1 MKTNKDEFF
10 VGMFVQTPKTSINP
24 YKEKQNQGFSE
35 KVTKDVAF
43 KDEEVKVVEGNKLF
57 ILQDRGHCCASMF
70 GVNGSNNTVDG
81 KVFLDLQVGYELDD
95 KSFKCLLYSS
105 KDPSTSNNLLDTI
118 KDVEKRQKKCVYGKF
133 NNDEYTKLLFTGQ
146 FDKRKNKF
154 EFDPKNRNDWL
165 DYVIDES
172 GNLCYITSK
181 GGNLY
186 EIIKNKQQYLR
197 NLVREIVQQHKDELM
212 KICGEDDWTDKSS
225 KARKELNE
233 KLTNKY
239 IPKQHNNN
247 SLNSSFYNDES
258 NTIDDYKIAIYPDFQ
273 IEIYNISKCIVRYNF
288 KDDRFLC
295 VNGGNN
301 CLHNELDLIPKDGK
315 DYINIK
321 RMIVDFRQG
330 REQIDNCMMD
340 IVNMTINEIK
350 AKDIRVID
358 EQGVSNIIPVEQFI
372 DKYCTNDKLK
382 EKAKQFIKNSIGN
395 NIPQEQQP
403 EEQQEN
409 SQQLAKG
416 HSKETAKQLIKEK
429 AKTTNNMQPI
439 QEADGQDE
447 IGEEEKKQLDIEKLL
462 KEYYKNNPEVV
473 SQYQQCEKYSGGKQK
488 KHCSN
493 YTNSYV
499 DHLGHIYNCKV
510 EKKPIENKGKITAF
524 EYRLYR
530 DIEK

>member
-57 ILQDRGHCCASMF
+57 ILKDRGHRCASMF
-70 GVNGSNNTVDG
+70 GVNCSNNTVDG
-81 KVFLDLQVGYELDD
+81 KVFLDFQVGYELDD
-95 KSFKCLLYSS
+95 KSFKCLLYSN
-105 KDPSTSNNLLDTI
+105 KDPFTSNNLLDTI
-118 KDVEKRQKKCVYGKF
+118 KDVEKRQKKCFYGKF
-133 NNDEYTKLLFTGQ
+133 DNDKYTKLLFKGP
-146 FDKRKNKF
+146 FDKDNNDFLFNTNKDS
-154 EFDPKNRNDWL
+154 EDWRYYY
-165 DYVIDES
+165 DDGV

-181 GGNLY
+181 GENLY

-258 NTIDDYKIAIYPDFQ
+258 NTIDDYKIAIYPDFK

-321 RMIVDFRQG
+321 RMIVDFRSINKIIYESGKPPRKKG
-330 REQIDNCMMD
+330 REQIDKCMMD

-350 AKDIRVID
+350 ADDIRVID
-358 EQGVSNIIPVEQFI
+358 EQGVSEIIPVKQFI
-372 DKYCTNDKLK
+372 DKYCTDNKLK
-382 EKAKQFIKNSIGN
+382 EKAN
-395 NIPQEQQP
+395 
-403 EEQQEN
+403 
-409 SQQLAKG
+409 
-416 HSKETAKQLIKEK
+416 QLIKEK
-429 AKTTNNMQPI
+429 ELKIQKIKDKIKNDDKFTNTTISNMFQPKNIAKKIQPKTTMQQVIYTTKQMEKNMI
-439 QEADGQDE
+439 NR
-447 IGEEEKKQLDIEKLL
+447 K
-462 KEYYKNNPEVV
+462 
-473 SQYQQCEKYSGGKQK
+473 
-488 KHCSN
+488 
-493 YTNSYV
+493 
-499 DHLGHIYNCKV
+499 
-510 EKKPIENKGKITAF
+510 
-524 EYRLYR
+524 
-530 DIEK
+530 